1 MRHSILAG
9 CAMAAACLAGAASAA
24 PSVEITQAAARVT
37 VIPEARGDIAVFVV
51 RPNPRLPL
59 AVSRAGDHW
68 IVQGNLGHMVNCGGW
83 GGRPSVSVWLRGRFS
98 YQDLPQVVIRTPID
112 ARVSA
117 GEAVFGAI
125 GRARSVDLDSHG
137 CGDWTVGDVAG
148 PMRLNVAGSGDVR
161 TGALG
166 SAQMHASGS
175 GDIAT
180 QAIRGGLLASV
191 SGSSDITAVA
201 VSGPLDVHVGG
212 SGDVRIPAGRVTTMN
227 VAISGSGDVRFGGVA
242 GSLNADVAGSGDVSV
257 GAVTGPVVKRV
268 AGSGDVRI
276 GR

>member
-1 MRHSILAG
+1 MVAIAT
-9 CAMAAACLAGAASAA
+9 AATSMVGAATAA
-24 PSVEITQAAARVT
+24 PSIEISQAAARVT

-68 IVQGNLGHMVNCGGW
+68 IVRGNVGHMVNCGGW

-98 YQDLPQVVIRTPID
+98 YEDLPQVVVRTPLD

-117 GEAVFGAI
+117 GEAVFGAV
-125 GRARSVDLDSHG
+125 GRSRSVDLDSHG

-175 GDIAT
+175 GNIAT
-180 QAIRGGLLASV
+180 QAIRGGLQASV
-191 SGSSDITAVA
+191 SGSSDINAAAVY
-201 VSGPLDVHVGG
+201 GPLDVHVGG

-227 VAISGSGDVRFGGVA
+227 VAIAGSGDVRFGGVA
-242 GSLNADVAGSGDVSV
+242 GALNADVAGSGDVSV
-257 GAVTGPVVKRV
+257 GAVTGPVIRHV
-268 AGSGDVRI
+268 AGSGDLRI